1 MLKNKNFILTVILPI
16 FLSLAAGVVIISLNS
31 SAVLKT
37 EATTTI
43 ASEKKQ
49 MNEDMSKLKKEKK
62 ELSYKAA
69 EYDKTIEENRLL
81 LDELDALNNELN
93 EYIKNIET
101 AKATIAELDT
111 SITEKTQYNES
122 LNSLSGSDEGAVKSY
137 TNVKLDIPSELKAG
151 RYKAEGKGTLMIYTI
166 AGTLQDKQ
174 NLSVLDTHSYTFD
187 VVSGQSIKIEGTLS
201 ITQIIE

>member
-1 MLKNKNFILTVILPI
+1 MLKNKSFILTVILPI
-16 FLSLAAGVVIISLNS
+16 FLSLAAGVVIICLNS

-37 EATTTI
+37 EATATI
-43 ASEKKQ
+43 ASEKKT
-49 MNEDMSKLKKEKK
+49 MNENMSKLKKEKK

-81 LDELDALNNELN
+81 LDELDALNDELN

-122 LNSLSGSDEGAVKSY
+122 LNSLSGSDEGAAKSY

-151 RYKAEGKGTLMIYTI
+151 RYKAEGNGTLMIYTI

>member
-37 EATTTI
+37 EAATTI